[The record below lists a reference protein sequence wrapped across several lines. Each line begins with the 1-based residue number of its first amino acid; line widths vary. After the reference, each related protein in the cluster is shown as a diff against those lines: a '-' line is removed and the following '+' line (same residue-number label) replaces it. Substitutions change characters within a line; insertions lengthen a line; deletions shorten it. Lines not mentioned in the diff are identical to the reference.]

1 MSDTAY
7 KVKAELNKEV
17 KADYTFI
24 SLKEA
29 LMFQIGMKKKGYD
42 TNLSR
47 IDLNTYAEDKNTL

>member
-7 KVKAELNKEV
+7 KVKAELNKTV
-17 KADYTFI
+17 KADYTFV

-47 IDLNTYAEDKNTL
+47 IDENTYAENKNTI